1 MDMVAVNMNKA
12 AVSMYKVAVSMY
24 KAPVCIY
31 NVLTAPARPV
41 STGIPT
47 PLWPGRLH

>member
-1 MDMVAVNMNKA
+1 MDKVAVSMNKA
-12 AVSMYKVAVSMY
+12 AVSMY

-31 NVLTAPARPV
+31 NVLTAPVQPV
-41 STGIPT
+41 STEIPT